1 MCSSDLKNPTRTMT
15 AHSIFTITRD
25 PPQPKEM
32 PIQGSGSSFDQPVL
46 VVPGEM
52 IASSKYWMRGH
63 GTFIENQTED
73 EQDAGDIEGETQP
86 SEGLIRS
93 SLAGTVERINKLI
106 TVSPLSGRYRPEV
119 GDLVIGRITEVQAKR
134 WKVEA
139 GGRQHAV
146 LMLGSVN
153 LPGGVQRRKLESD
166 ELQMRYF
173 FQEGDLL
180 VAEVQGFFG
189 DGSMSLHTRSRKYGK
204 LRNGML
210 LKVPSQLILRLKS
223 HFHILPIGIDLI
235 IGVNGWIWIAQQ
247 RADSEHD
254 ESLKE
259 GFEAE
264 ADNMYSDVNEPITTK
279 TRANI
284 ARLAGAINLLST
296 CSMPISDSSIIR
308 TYEASLEISR
318 LSKLDHQ
325 PMDIDGSDDSALAA
339 NQELD
344 GFLKPE
350 FREKVLALL
359 VATP

>member
-1 MCSSDLKNPTRTMT
+1 MEQT
-15 AHSIFTITRD
+15 A
-25 PPQPKEM
+25 
-32 PIQGSGSSFDQPVL
+32 L

-63 GTFIENQTED
+63 GTFIEEQPPSQTED
-73 EQDAGDIEGETQP
+73 EMGSESSHP

-106 TVSPLSGRYRPEV
+106 TVTPLSGRYRPEV
-119 GDLVIGRITEVQAKR
+119 GDLVIGRITEVQSKR

-139 GGRQHAV
+139 GARQHAV

-166 ELQMRYF
+166 ELQMRFF

-210 LKVPSQLILRLKS
+210 LKVSSQLILRLKS

-247 RADSEHD
+247 RAESVPD
-254 ESLKE
+254 ESLNE
-259 GFEAE
+259 AFEAE
-264 ADNMYSDVNEPITTK
+264 SDNMYSDVNEPISSK
-279 TRANI
+279 TRENI

-296 CSMPISDSSIIR
+296 HSMPISDGSILR
-308 TYEASLEISR
+308 TYEASLEVSR
-318 LSKLDHQ
+318 LSRLSATAAADDDGHQ
-325 PMDIDGSDDSALAA
+325 QMELDDSPTTP
-339 NQELD
+339 QDLD
-344 GFLKPE
+344 DFLKAE
-350 FREKVLALL
+350 FRDKVLALL
-359 VATP
+359 VASD

>member
-1 MCSSDLKNPTRTMT
+1 MT
-15 AHSIFTITRD
+15 AQSIFTITQD
-25 PPQPKEM
+25 QPLPKEI
-32 PIQGSGSSFDQPVL
+32 PVQFTGSSFDQSTL

-63 GTFIENQTED
+63 GTFIEDQTD
-73 EQDAGDIEGETQP
+73 EQDDIEIEGEETQKT
-86 SEGLIRS
+86 EGLIRS
-93 SLAGTVERINKLI
+93 SLGGTVERINKLI

-119 GDLVIGRITEVQAKR
+119 GDLVIGRITEVQSKR

-166 ELQMRYF
+166 ELQMRLF

-247 RADSEHD
+247 RAKSEA
-254 ESLKE
+254 EETLKE

-264 ADNMYSDVNEPITTK
+264 TDNMYSDVNEPISAK

-296 CSMPISDSSIIR
+296 YSMPISDSSIIR
-308 TYEASLEISR
+308 TYKASLEISQ

-325 PMDIDGSDDSALAA
+325 SMDLDGPDDSSSIT
-339 NQELD
+339 NQESVD
-344 GFLKPE
+344 GFLKPD
-350 FREKVLALL
+350 FREKVMALL
-359 VATP
+359 VATS

>member
-1 MCSSDLKNPTRTMT
+1 MIITGQ
-15 AHSIFTITRD
+15 SIFTITHERA
-25 PPQPKEM
+25 PTKEI
-32 PIQGSGSSFDQPVL
+32 PLDCSGSGFDQPAL

-63 GTFIENQTED
+63 GTFIE
-73 EQDAGDIEGETQP
+73 EQSEEQEVAELDGETQT

-106 TVSPLSGRYRPEV
+106 TVIPLSGRYRPEV
-119 GDLVIGRITEVQAKR
+119 GDLVIGRITEVQSKR

-166 ELQMRYF
+166 ELQMRFF

-247 RADSEHD
+247 RAHTELD

-259 GFEAE
+259 AFEAE
-264 ADNMYSDVNEPITTK
+264 ADNMYSDVNEPISTK

-296 CSMPISDSSIIR
+296 HSIPISDSSILR
-308 TYEASLEISR
+308 TYQASLEISR
-318 LSKLDHQ
+318 LSRLDDDQ
-325 PMDIDGSDDSALAA
+325 PMDVDGSEDPSLAPK
-339 NQELD
+339 QELD

-359 VATP
+359 VASS